1 MGLSVKSSAAVLL
14 CILLRVSQSWAPC
27 LYPINQFNGS
37 EDVLADGCPEYEIQ
51 NVNGKRM
58 EISWHAKKNF
68 PGRNMTMSYKFDEQ
82 EEKQCIEYL
91 HDQGYNSGC
100 LFPTEG
106 KYLHIYIRNPNQTE
120 EGYFDEQESSNLLK
134 PNPPEHVTFQWAD
147 DKVTVQ
153 CKGVDKEHCFRFELQ
168 YKSQLDKD
176 WQSRDQECCEIK
188 DQGFDPAKCYSFRFR
203 LNHSCSVFAYS
214 SEWGAET
221 HWKNGS
227 SVDSCDIDVS
237 EPKSITV
244 IPLTLVMAGVLVIF
258 ALLLCVCRWERI
270 RKMLMPAV
278 PDPKHLYSDLFSDYN
293 GNFQE
298 WISKTENVLV
308 QTKVKY
314 DDDDNDEEEC
324 AIEEEEGKDF
334 QGAKV

>member
-1 MGLSVKSSAAVLL
+1 
-14 CILLRVSQSWAPC
+14 
-27 LYPINQFNGS
+27 
-37 EDVLADGCPEYEIQ
+37 
-51 NVNGKRM
+51 M
-58 EISWHAKKNF
+58 EISWHAKNNF
-68 PGRNMTMSYKFDEQ
+68 PGRNMTMSYKFDKQ
-82 EEKQCIEYL
+82 EEKQCMEYM

-100 LFPTEG
+100 RFPTEG
-106 KYLHIYIRNPNQTE
+106 LYLHIYIRNPNQTE
-120 EGYFDEQESSNLLK
+120 EVYYDEQESSNLLK
-134 PNPPEHVTFQWAD
+134 PNPPENVTFQWAD
-147 DKVTVQ
+147 DEVTVQ
-153 CKGVDKEHCFRFELQ
+153 CKAVENEHCFRFELQ

-176 WQSRDQECCEIK
+176 WQSRDQACCEIK

-203 LNHSCSVFAYS
+203 LKHSCSGFSYS

-244 IPLTLVMAGVLVIF
+244 IPLTLVMAGILVIF
-258 ALLLCVCRWERI
+258 ALLLCVCRWKRI
-270 RKMLMPAV
+270 RKILMPAV
-278 PDPKHLYSDLFSDYN
+278 PDPKHLYSDLFSNHN

-314 DDDDNDEEEC
+314 DDDVDEEEEC
-324 AIEEEEGKDF
+324 AIEEEEGKKF